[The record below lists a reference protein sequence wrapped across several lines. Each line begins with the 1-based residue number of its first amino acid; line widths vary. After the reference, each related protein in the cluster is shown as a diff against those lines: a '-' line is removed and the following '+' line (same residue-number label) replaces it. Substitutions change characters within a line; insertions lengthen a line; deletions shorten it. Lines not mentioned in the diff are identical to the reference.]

1 MKIEFVSND
10 NCIDSRYSKKNS
22 EHCKRALGGRLV
34 NMTPDKFSRR
44 DFIKLVGAGA
54 AFLTFGKL
62 VDVGNLLKQQ
72 SALNKGIQSDSQNLL
87 PSANAQTPDPW
98 VFGPPVWATA
108 IHAALLPT
116 GKLLIVA
123 GSGYHDT
130 SVNGPYEAK
139 IMDVHGNEEVAFTF
153 PDDPWCCGQTNLGNG
168 NILWAGGT
176 LAYDIQNTAGV
187 FQGAKLAYEF
197 NVYTN
202 KFEKLTDMSHGRW
215 YPTCVVLPD
224 GKVFVVSGLDEYGQ
238 RNALVEIYDPVTK
251 TFTIQYDPGSG
262 NTYCVGQ
269 GINLPGAGSPCY
281 GAPGQGVSPWT
292 SLYPRMH
299 LMPSGLIAS
308 VGMQHYVHLINPTTG
323 EWGASIGDTQISW
336 RDYGTSFLLPLQ
348 NTTSERGKILI
359 AGGSID
365 WQSPATAVCE
375 MLDFNAGTNT
385 APVFR
390 LTASLATGRRFPV
403 PVILPT
409 GECVLFGGAY
419 GLADEY
425 VRIPEMFNPVTETW
439 TSLPAAK
446 VSRTYHQSGLLLL
459 DGRVWTASGQPNRAE
474 WERRTEIFS
483 PWYMFA
489 GSRPTINGRVKPAPY
504 GGTIRIP
511 TSNGADITKVS
522 LVRLPTYTHHY
533 NPDMRLVWLQIISS
547 DSTGITVSAPINN
560 RIAPP
565 GDYMIHIINSSG
577 VPSEAKV
584 VRVPGA

>member
-1 MKIEFVSND
+1 MS
-10 NCIDSRYSKKNS
+10 S
-22 EHCKRALGGRLV
+22 
-34 NMTPDKFSRR
+34 DKFSRR
-44 DFIKLVGAGA
+44 EFLKLVAAGTA
-54 AFLTFGKL
+54 LFTFGKL
-62 VDVGNLLKQQ
+62 VDFHGLLKQQ
-72 SALNKGIQSDSQNLL
+72 SNAKAGQSSESNLL
-87 PSANAQTPDPW
+87 PSANAQTPADPW
-98 VFGPPVWATA
+98 VFGPPVWVTA

-123 GSGYHDT
+123 GSGYHNT
-130 SVNGPYEAK
+130 TVSGPYEAK
-139 IMDVHGNEEVAFTF
+139 IMDVNGNEEVSFTF

-176 LAYDIQNTAGV
+176 LGYDIQNTAGV
-187 FQGAKLAYEF
+187 FQGAKIAYEF

-202 KFEKLTDMSHGRW
+202 KFEKLTDMLHGRW
-215 YPTCVVLPD
+215 YPTCLVLPD

-238 RNALVEIYDPVTK
+238 RNALVEIYDPDTK
-251 TFTIQYDPGSG
+251 TFTVQYDPGS
-262 NTYCVGQ
+262 NNEYCVGQ

-281 GAPGQGVSPWT
+281 GGPGQGVSPWI

-308 VGMQHYVHLINPTTG
+308 VGMQHYVHIINPTTG
-323 EWGASIGDTQISW
+323 EWGASIGDTQVLW
-336 RDYGTSFLLPLQ
+336 RDYGTSFLLPLH
-348 NTTSERGKILI
+348 NTASERGKVLI

-365 WQSPATAVCE
+365 WASPATAVCE
-375 MLDFNAGTNT
+375 MLDFDAGTNT

-390 LTASLATGRRFPV
+390 TTGSLGTGRRFPV
-403 PVILPT
+403 PVMLPT
-409 GECVLFGGAY
+409 GELFLFGGAY

-425 VRIPEMFNPVTETW
+425 VRTPEMFNVQTETW
-439 TSLPAAK
+439 STLPAAK
-446 VSRTYHQSGLLLL
+446 VSRTYHQTGFLLL

-489 GSRPTINGRVKPAPY
+489 GSRPVINGRVNSAPY
-504 GGTIRIP
+504 GGTLRIP
-511 TSNGADITKVS
+511 TTNGSDIDSVS

-533 NPDMRLVWLQIISS
+533 NPDMRLIWLQIIST
-547 DSTGITVSAPINN
+547 DSTGINVSAPING

-565 GDYMIHIINSSG
+565 GDYMVHILNSAG

-584 VRVPGA
+584 VRLPA

>member
-1 MKIEFVSND
+1 MSSD
-10 NCIDSRYSKKNS
+10 R
-22 EHCKRALGGRLV
+22 
-34 NMTPDKFSRR
+34 FSRR
-44 DFIKLVGAGA
+44 DFLKLVAAGAGL
-54 AFLTFGKL
+54 FTFGKL
-62 VDVGNLLKQQ
+62 IDISGFLKQ
-72 SALNKGIQSDSQNLL
+72 SLKGVQSDGSNLL

-98 VFGPPVWATA
+98 AFGPPVWVTA

-123 GSGYHDT
+123 GSGYHNETAD
-130 SVNGPYEAK
+130 GPYEAK
-139 IMDVHGNEEVAFTF
+139 IMDVNGNEEISFNFV
-153 PDDPWCCGQTNLGNG
+153 DDPWCCGQTNLGNG

-176 LAYDIQNTAGV
+176 LGYDVQNTAGV
-187 FQGAKLAYEF
+187 FQGDKLAYEF

-202 KFEKLTDMSHGRW
+202 KFEKLTDMMHGRW
-215 YPTCVVLPD
+215 YPTCLVLPD

-251 TFTIQYDPGSG
+251 TFTVQYDPGSG

-281 GAPGQGVSPWT
+281 GGPGQGVSPWI

-308 VGMQHYVHLINPTTG
+308 VGMQHYVHIINPVTG
-323 EWGASIGDTQISW
+323 EWGTSIGDTQSSW
-336 RDYGTSFLLPLQ
+336 RDYGTSFLLPLH
-348 NTTSERGKILI
+348 NTASERGKVMI

-365 WQSPATAVCE
+365 WVTPATATCE
-375 MLDFNAGTNT
+375 MLDFDAGTDT

-390 LTASLATGRRFPV
+390 NTGSLAVGRRFPV

-409 GECVLFGGAY
+409 GELMVSGGAY

-425 VRIPEMFNPVTETW
+425 VRTAELFNPQTETW
-439 TSLPAAK
+439 STLPEAK
-446 VSRTYHQSGLLLL
+446 VSRTYHQTGLLLL

-474 WERRTEIFS
+474 WERRTEIYS
-483 PWYMFA
+483 PWYTFA
-489 GSRPTINGRVKPAPY
+489 GPRPLINGRVNSAPY
-504 GGTIRIP
+504 GGIIRIP
-511 TSNGADITKVS
+511 TNDGSNIESVS

-533 NPDMRLVWLQIISS
+533 DPNMRLVWLQIIST
-547 DSTGITVSAPINN
+547 DPTGIDVSAPLNS

-565 GDYMIHIINSSG
+565 GDYMIHILDGAG

-584 VRVPGA
+584 VRIPG